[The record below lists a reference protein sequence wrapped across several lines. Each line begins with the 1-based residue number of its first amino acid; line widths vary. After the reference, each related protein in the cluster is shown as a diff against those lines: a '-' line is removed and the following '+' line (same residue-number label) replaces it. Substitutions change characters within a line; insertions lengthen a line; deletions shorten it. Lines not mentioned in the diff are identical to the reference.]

1 MDTVIQEPAKKQ
13 RNPADEALKT
23 RRERNRKAQDVFRK
37 RRQAAEEAQRRR
49 LQHLEEV
56 VEEMSGVL
64 VGFCDEM
71 LENEEIARHPAL
83 MASLQRSAHR
93 ILALARS
100 VDTDGVSKSSEADTI
115 NHEDQIPQRGSSSI
129 KEPLPGHVHSSV
141 PQASPSFDVEI
152 DNMDNHLSDKTAPLN
167 QRPLSPQTQHLLW
180 AMNPFPLRLV
190 ETTLS
195 RAYLFLNGDLHVPI
209 EEIHRAFGTVLHLR
223 TREQL
228 AARMQWLLGPGRSDM
243 YRAAGITQGS
253 STAHSSGTEAL
264 EEGFPHTFL
273 SSLGDRISRGP
284 SDADLV
290 PGYPGNQAAQ
300 PEFLTAVGVQK
311 QLEGLGAKMI
321 DPDTMEISISS
332 SSALSG
338 SGVDKPDVALGAPP
352 LLHSPRPKASAPLI
366 MRLSVS
372 LLTTNLAHVA
382 VCLGKGPR
390 YPRWEMGRAVQASV
404 TLVRGGEGVARQ

>member
-1 MDTVIQEPAKKQ
+1 
-13 RNPADEALKT
+13 
-23 RRERNRKAQDVFRK
+23 
-37 RRQAAEEAQRRR
+37 
-49 LQHLEEV
+49 
-56 VEEMSGVL
+56 
-64 VGFCDEM
+64 
-71 LENEEIARHPAL
+71 
-83 MASLQRSAHR
+83 MASLQRSAQR
-93 ILALARS
+93 ILTLARS
-100 VDTDGVSKSSEADTI
+100 VDTDGVSKSSEAVTI
-115 NHEDQIPQRGSSSI
+115 NHEDESSQHGSSSI
-129 KEPLPGHVHSSV
+129 KEPLSGHAHSSV
-141 PQASPSFDVEI
+141 PRASPSFDVEM
-152 DNMDNHLSDKTAPLN
+152 DYMDNHLSDTTIPLN
-167 QRPLSPQTQHLLW
+167 QRPLSPQTHHLLW

-190 ETTLS
+190 ETTIS
-195 RAYLFLNGDLHVPI
+195 RAYLSLNGDLHVPI

-253 STAHSSGTEAL
+253 NTAHSSGTEAL

-290 PGYPGNQAAQ
+290 PDYPGDQAAQ
-300 PEFLTAVGVQK
+300 SDFLTALGVQE
-311 QLEGLGAKMI
+311 QLEGLGAKMV
-321 DPDTMEISISS
+321 DTDTMEISISNS
-332 SSALSG
+332 STLSG
-338 SGVDKPDVALGAPP
+338 TGIGKPDVALGVPP
-352 LLHSPRPKASAPLI
+352 LPHSPRRPKASAPLI

-404 TLVRGGEGVARQ
+404 TLVRGGEGIARQ